1 MKYIKITISLI
12 FILLG
17 STLISTTVNDELMVN
32 IFIKL
37 LGILLFIVGV
47 VSGRRAIKKGKLKNV
62 NN

>member
-1 MKYIKITISLI
+1 VKYIKITISLI

-17 STLISTTVNDELMVN
+17 STLISITVDDELMYN

-37 LGILLFIVGV
+37 VGLLSFIAGV
-47 VSGRRAIKKGKLKNV
+47 VSGRREIKKGKLKNV